1 MLKYATDPAFADD
14 RDALGFTTLLV
25 TAGLAA
31 VLWAV
36 VALLAAPL
44 AGVLLDDATR
54 APLVRLAGAYAALKV
69 VATVPYMAMR
79 VEERA
84 GWYVAG
90 LVVEFAVLVGGVYYF
105 LAVERMGLD
114 GVLVGYVLSAAAAA
128 VLLSAGLLVRSRWQF
143 RRGLVVPLFR
153 FGVPLTFASLAT
165 VLLNTGDRFLL
176 DGFVGAEAVAVY
188 GLAQKFGGLVN
199 MLFVQSF
206 SMAFAVLGLKAL
218 GSLSDEGGEVGN
230 LHRRTFRHY
239 AVLTGWGVLGVSL
252 LAFDVTEF
260 VSPNPAYLDADPL
273 VLPIALGF
281 MAYGVYIIMMNVLYA
296 TAQTKRIAGN
306 VLGSAVLNLA
316 LNAALIPL
324 FGAMGA
330 ALATFAAY
338 AGLAAITTW
347 QARRAVAIAF
357 PVERARR
364 RRARRR
370 GVVGAGAAVARVGA
384 AGAARVAA
392 RAARALPAA
401 RPRGRRVFAGRTA
414 HHVVDGPGLRQPAV
428 SAGARDARRRADSRE
443 HDLNGDSIDKSR
455 GRRLYSISRR
465 RSAFGPS
472 LYRSSR
478 STQHILWQTNL
489 EPPSAW
495 SKRAGSSARL
505 KPPTQWLKPRAL
517 RSSAKRRSGVASS
530 PSWSAATWAP

>member
-31 VLWAV
+31 ALWAV

-44 AGVLLDDATR
+44 AGVLLDDMAR

-84 GWYVAG
+84 GWYVLG

-128 VLLSAGLLVRSRWQF
+128 VLLSAGLLARSRWQF
-143 RRGLVVPLFR
+143 RRGLVAPLFR

-218 GSLSDEGGEVGN
+218 GSLSDDGGEVGN

-252 LAFDVTEF
+252 LAFDVTEL

-296 TAQTKRIAGN
+296 D
-306 VLGSAVLNLA
+306 
-316 LNAALIPL
+316 
-324 FGAMGA
+324 GADEADRG
-330 ALATFAAY
+330 
-338 AGLAAITTW
+338 
-347 QARRAVAIAF
+347 
-357 PVERARR
+357 ERARR
-364 RRARRR
+364 GPPQPRAQRGADPILRRDGRGVGDARGVRGARGDHDAAGASGGRDCVSVERPRCGRARRR

-384 AGAARVAA
+384 ASSAGVAT
-392 RAARALPAA
+392 RIARALPAA
-401 RPRGRRVFAGRTA
+401 RARGRCLFEGGTA
-414 HHVVDGPGLRQPAV
+414 RDVGDGPGLRRPAV
-428 SAGARDARRRADSRE
+428 SAGARETARRMS
-443 HDLNGDSIDKSR
+443 G
-455 GRRLYSISRR
+455 
-465 RSAFGPS
+465 SAGA
-472 LYRSSR
+472 R
-478 STQHILWQTNL
+478 
-489 EPPSAW
+489 
-495 SKRAGSSARL
+495 SKRRFH
-505 KPPTQWLKPRAL
+505 
-517 RSSAKRRSGVASS
+517 
-530 PSWSAATWAP
+530 

>member
-1 MLKYATDPAFADD
+1 MASPLLRLARQSGVYALGNAAIKAGGLLLLWLYLDPALLAQAEYGRLILIETAASLAVVVAGLGLAHGLLKYATDPAFADD
-14 RDALGFTTLLV
+14 RDALGFTTLVV

-31 VLWAV
+31 ALWAV

-44 AGVLLDDATR
+44 AGVLLDDTAR

-114 GVLVGYVLSAAAAA
+114 GVLIGYVLSAGATA
-128 VLLSAGLLVRSRWQF
+128 VLLSVGLLARSRWQF
-143 RRGLVVPLFR
+143 RRGLVGPLFR

-218 GSLSDEGGEVGN
+218 GSLSGDGGEVGN

-252 LAFDVTEF
+252 LAFDVTEV

-306 VLGSAVLNLA
+306 VLGAALLNLA

-324 FGAMGA
+324 LGAMGA

-338 AGLAAITTW
+338 AALAAVTTW
-347 QARRAVAIAF
+347 QARRAVAITF
-357 PVERARR
+357 PWSAL
-364 RRARRR
+364 
-370 GVVGAGAAVARVGA
+370 GAAVLVVAGLWALGQPSLGWTQPVRLAWRLGLLVLYPPLVLA
-384 AGAARVAA
+384 AGVYSRDELRIAWAAV
-392 RAARALPAA
+392 
-401 RPRGRRVFAGRTA
+401 RGYVRR
-414 HHVVDGPGLRQPAV
+414 
-428 SAGARDARRRADSRE
+428 
-443 HDLNGDSIDKSR
+443 
-455 GRRLYSISRR
+455 
-465 RSAFGPS
+465 
-472 LYRSSR
+472 
-478 STQHILWQTNL
+478 
-489 EPPSAW
+489 
-495 SKRAGSSARL
+495 
-505 KPPTQWLKPRAL
+505 
-517 RSSAKRRSGVASS
+517 
-530 PSWSAATWAP
+530 

>member
-1 MLKYATDPAFADD
+1 MASPLLRLARQSGVYALGNAAIKAGGLLLLLLYLDPALLSQAEYGRLILIETAASLAVVIAGLGLAQGLLKYATDPAFADD
-14 RDALGFTTLLV
+14 RDALGFTALFV

-31 VLWAV
+31 VLWLV

-44 AGVLLDDATR
+44 ANLLLDDAART
-54 APLVRLAGAYAALKV
+54 PLVRLAGAYAALKV

-90 LVVEFAVLVGGVYYF
+90 LIVEFAVLVGGVYYF
-105 LAVERMGLD
+105 LAVQQRGLD
-114 GVLVGYVLSAAAAA
+114 GVLVGYVLSAGATA

-143 RRGLVVPLFR
+143 RRRLVGPLFR

-218 GSLSDEGGEVGN
+218 GSLSGEGAEVGN

-252 LAFDVTEF
+252 LAFDVTEL

-306 VLGSAVLNLA
+306 VLGAAVLNLA

-324 FGAMGA
+324 LGAMGA
-330 ALATFAAY
+330 ALATLAAY
-338 AGLAAITTW
+338 AGLAAVTTW
-347 QARRAVAIAF
+347 QARGAVAITF
-357 PVERARR
+357 PWKALVTVLVVLIGLWALAQPSLGWAQSGRIAWRLGLL
-364 RRARRR
+364 ALYPPLIFVA
-370 GVVGAGAAVARVGA
+370 GVY
-384 AGAARVAA
+384 
-392 RAARALPAA
+392 
-401 RPRGRRVFAGRTA
+401 
-414 HHVVDGPGLRQPAV
+414 
-428 SAGARDARRRADSRE
+428 SRE
-443 HDLNGDSIDKSR
+443 EWRVMWAAIRSYGSD
-455 GRRLYSISRR
+455 RR
-465 RSAFGPS
+465 
-472 LYRSSR
+472 
-478 STQHILWQTNL
+478 
-489 EPPSAW
+489 
-495 SKRAGSSARL
+495 
-505 KPPTQWLKPRAL
+505 
-517 RSSAKRRSGVASS
+517 
-530 PSWSAATWAP
+530 